1 MYEFIY
7 CFIVD
12 GRINWSA
19 ETVNSLDRWLEETE
33 DRNMVNEFIHRA
45 GSGDFITLKSG
56 ALVFRCAPTPIE
68 ITPRLPRKLGDVLN
82 DVGLLDGES
91 SLNIFEE

>member
-7 CFIVD
+7 CFVID

-19 ETVNSLDRWLEETE
+19 ETVNSLDRWLENE
-33 DRNMVNEFIHRA
+33 DRHPVNEFIHK
-45 GSGDFITLKSG
+45 SNQGDFITLKSG

-68 ITPRLPRKLGDVLN
+68 INPRQPRKLGDVL
-82 DVGLLDGES
+82 DDAGLLDGES